1 MDKIVHV
8 YPGIFSKGGGGGGP
22 RLKSSKK
29 EELGQYFIRRTLPGS
44 VPVNVAIVI
53 ETNMSMHRAGHCSV
67 TF

>member
-8 YPGIFSKGGGGGGP
+8 YPGIFSKGGGP

-53 ETNMSMHRAGHCSV
+53 ETNMSMHRAGHCSA